1 MLLDGVVRKHGVRD
15 GARGVQ
21 ARRDPT
27 VMSEVRRMRERDGRE
42 MDAGILVHLA
52 TYGDCTAW
60 YPNSICKF
68 FASAKIKIGSST
80 SAARTQALREYLRL
94 STYRAHGIRT
104 SVYQGHCSSIRGVHR
119 TFAKVN
125 PNLHVVQ
132 PIATRSTCID
142 QAARR
147 RTQITTIAHRIIWY
161 GALPV

>member
-1 MLLDGVVRKHGVRD
+1 MLLNGVVRKHGVRD
-15 GARGVQ
+15 GALGVQ
-21 ARRDPT
+21 ARRDPM

-80 SAARTQALREYLRL
+80 SAARTHALREYLRLNGL

-125 PNLHVVQ
+125 HPNLHVVQ

-142 QAARR
+142 QATRR
-147 RTQITTIAHRIIWY
+147 RTQVTTVAHRII
-161 GALPV
+161 